1 MDRLLESE
9 APTVSTVHAA
19 TFVAALGGR
28 AQRSYEGIKDFLS
41 YLGKGYSAS
50 SGSPEEEGV
59 MTSRTIFLT
68 RLIGL
73 YCILVIPSMV
83 LHRQATVDWMT
94 ALLNNAALMW
104 VLSVITLT
112 IGLAMVLAHN
122 VWSGG
127 ALPVVVTLV
136 GWAALIK
143 GLLFLFLPSGIES
156 EFILSALRNPLLFY
170 IWMTPSLVIGIY
182 LTYGGFASKATHM

>member
-1 MDRLLESE
+1 
-9 APTVSTVHAA
+9 
-19 TFVAALGGR
+19 
-28 AQRSYEGIKDFLS
+28 
-41 YLGKGYSAS
+41 
-50 SGSPEEEGV
+50 
-59 MTSRTIFLT
+59 MTARTIFLS

-83 LHRQATVDWMT
+83 LQRQATVGWMT
-94 ALLNNAALMW
+94 ALFHNPSLVW

-127 ALPVVVTLV
+127 ALAVVVTLV

-143 GLLFLFLPSGIES
+143 GLLFLFLPSGVES
-156 EFILSALRNPLLFY
+156 ELILNVLRNPLLFY
-170 IWMTPSLVIGIY
+170 VWMTPSLLIGIY
-182 LTYGGFASKATHM
+182 LTYGGFTSRTKGV

>member
-1 MDRLLESE
+1 MS
-9 APTVSTVHAA
+9 
-19 TFVAALGGR
+19 
-28 AQRSYEGIKDFLS
+28 
-41 YLGKGYSAS
+41 
-50 SGSPEEEGV
+50 
-59 MTSRTIFLT
+59 SRTIFLS

-73 YCILVIPSMV
+73 YCILVMPSMV
-83 LHRQATVDWMT
+83 LYRQATVNWMT

-136 GWAALIK
+136 GWATLIK
-143 GLLFLFLPSGIES
+143 GLLFLFFPPGVES

-170 IWMTPSLVIGIY
+170 VWMTPSLVIGIY
-182 LTYGGFASKATHM
+182 LTYRGFASKATRM

>member
-1 MDRLLESE
+1 
-9 APTVSTVHAA
+9 
-19 TFVAALGGR
+19 
-28 AQRSYEGIKDFLS
+28 
-41 YLGKGYSAS
+41 
-50 SGSPEEEGV
+50 
-59 MTSRTIFLT
+59 MTARTIFLS

-83 LHRQATVDWMT
+83 LQRQATVDWMT
-94 ALLNNAALMW
+94 ALFHNPSLMW

-127 ALPVVVTLV
+127 ALAVVVTLV

-143 GLLFLFLPSGIES
+143 GLLFLFLPSGVES
-156 EFILSALRNPLLFY
+156 ALILSVLRNPLLFY
-170 IWMTPSLVIGIY
+170 VWMTPSLLIGIY
-182 LTYGGFASKATHM
+182 LTYGGFTSRTKSV

>member
-1 MDRLLESE
+1 MS
-9 APTVSTVHAA
+9 
-19 TFVAALGGR
+19 
-28 AQRSYEGIKDFLS
+28 
-41 YLGKGYSAS
+41 
-50 SGSPEEEGV
+50 
-59 MTSRTIFLT
+59 SRTIFLT

-73 YCILVIPSMV
+73 YCLLVIPSMV
-83 LHRQATVDWMT
+83 LHRQATVVWMT
-94 ALLNNAALMW
+94 ALLNNPALMW

-122 VWSGG
+122 VWSDG

-143 GLLFLFLPSGIES
+143 GLLFLFLPSGVES

-170 IWMTPSLVIGIY
+170 VWMTPSLVIGIF
-182 LTYGGFASKATHM
+182 LTYEGLASKATRM

>member
-1 MDRLLESE
+1 MS
-9 APTVSTVHAA
+9 
-19 TFVAALGGR
+19 
-28 AQRSYEGIKDFLS
+28 
-41 YLGKGYSAS
+41 
-50 SGSPEEEGV
+50 
-59 MTSRTIFLT
+59 SRTIFLT

-122 VWSGG
+122 VWSGC

-182 LTYGGFASKATHM
+182 LTYGGFASEATRM